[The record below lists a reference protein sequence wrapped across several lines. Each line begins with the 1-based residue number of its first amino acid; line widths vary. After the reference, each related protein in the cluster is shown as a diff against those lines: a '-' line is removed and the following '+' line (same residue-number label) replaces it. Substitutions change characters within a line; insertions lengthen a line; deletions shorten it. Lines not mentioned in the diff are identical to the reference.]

1 MRLRVE
7 PFDADAIGYHKLSL
21 MMSDAYRGEPWNE
34 LLKCV
39 SCAGFDDFGPS
50 ASFGEDEVQSRG
62 LKTCP
67 ACESGLISYWAPDR
81 IREYIRQLRSHERFF
96 GISVFDGE
104 APAGWLWGYELPYS
118 DSAPYG
124 SGSGMYIDVICTAAE
139 YRNALVAWT
148 LIVEFI
154 SSAWRGKYSFLV
166 SRTHAR
172 AANIRRLFQ
181 RLGFSE
187 HRPSDTDPD
196 RTYWWRRLDGFSPDI
211 RQTNFEALTRSALRI
226 SAAPGE

>member
-1 MRLRVE
+1 MRLHSE
-7 PFDADAIGYHKLSL
+7 PFDAEAIGYDRLSL

-39 SCAGFDDFGPS
+39 SCYGIDDFGPS
-50 ASFGEDEVQSRG
+50 ASFGEDEVRTRDLRS
-62 LKTCP
+62 CP
-67 ACESGLISYWAPDR
+67 ECGSELIAYWAPDR
-81 IREYIRQLRSHERFF
+81 IREYVRQLQSRERFL
-96 GISVFDGE
+96 GISVLDDE
-104 APAGWLWGYELPYS
+104 TPAGWLWGYELRSS
-118 DSAPYG
+118 DSVPYG

-211 RQTNFEALTRSALRI
+211 RQTNFEALTRSALRA
-226 SAAPGE
+226 SVAPAE